1 MIKTIFGKIMLLFMT
16 IIMIALLLSGLMM
29 SQVVRNA
36 YLNDSKQQM
45 TSTADDVEDI
55 VLLFANGML
64 SYPELEERITE
75 KAKLY
80 SNSIWIIDS
89 VGMPWLVN
97 DPSGRTVIGEQD
109 INRHYKD
116 MIVELNKGNTVR
128 KITEANNVFNTPVLT
143 VATPVI
149 QNDKIVGYVFVHKQ
163 IYEMDQSLMAMY
175 RQIVLAAALAAL
187 FGMVI
192 TYFFS
197 KSMLRPLGVVT
208 LGAKR
213 LAKGDFDIY
222 LRVSAQ
228 DEIGQLAYTFNSVA
242 ADLKRY
248 EEARENLIANVSHEL
263 RSPLT
268 SIQGLIQASLDGTIP
283 KDEIDHY
290 LEVVLDESK
299 RLNLLITDM
308 LDLAKIESGQ
318 FPMQIEEVELNE
330 LMRRVLISFES
341 KINAKKLEVEADF
354 AEDKTL
360 VMADMNRL
368 TQVLHNIIENA
379 IKFVPEE
386 GRLRLTTQLYDKAVW
401 VSINNSGVPIA
412 SEELPYLFDR
422 FYKIDKSHT
431 REQEGTGIGLSI
443 VKNILKAHGQ
453 KIWVTSNAQ
462 DGTTF
467 TFTLKKGLSH

>member
-45 TSTADDVEDI
+45 TSTADDVEDV
-55 VLLFANGML
+55 VLLFANGLL

-97 DPSGRTVIGEQD
+97 DPSGRTVIGEED

-149 QNDKIVGYVFVHKQ
+149 QNEKIIGYVFVHKQ

-222 LRVSAQ
+222 LRVSSQ

-283 KDEIDHY
+283 KEEIDHY

-386 GRLRLTTQLYDKAVW
+386 GRLRLATQLYDKVVW
-401 VSINNSGVPIA
+401 VSINNSGVPIPQ
-412 SEELPYLFDR
+412 EELPCLFDR

-467 TFTLKKGLSH
+467 TFTLKKV

>member
-1 MIKTIFGKIMLLFMT
+1 MIKTIFGKIMLLFMA

-36 YLNDSKQQM
+36 YLEDSKQQM
-45 TSTADDVEDI
+45 TSTADDVENL
-55 VLLFANGML
+55 VVFFANGSISFSDL
-64 SYPELEERITE
+64 SLQVAA
-75 KAKLY
+75 KAQLY
-80 SNSIWIIDS
+80 GNSIWIIDS
-89 VGMPWLVN
+89 VGMPWLMN
-97 DPSGRTVIGEQD
+97 DPSERTVVDRED
-109 INRHYKD
+109 IERYYND

-128 KITEANNVFNTPVLT
+128 KITEANNIFNTPVLT
-143 VATPVI
+143 VATPVL

-175 RQIVLAAALAAL
+175 RQIVLAAGLAAL
-187 FGMVI
+187 IGMVL

-208 LGAKR
+208 LGAKQ
-213 LAKGDFDIY
+213 LAKGDFDIH
-222 LRVSAQ
+222 LRVSSQ
-228 DEIGQLAYTFNSVA
+228 DEIGQLANTFNSVA

-248 EEARENLIANVSHEL
+248 EAARENLIANVSHEL

-268 SIQGLIQASLDGTIP
+268 SIQGLIQASLDGTIE

-318 FPMQIEEVELNE
+318 FPMQMEEVELNE

-341 KINAKKLEVEADF
+341 KINAKHLEVEAEF
-354 AEDKTL
+354 AEDKTFVL
-360 VMADMNRL
+360 ADMNRL

-379 IKFVPEE
+379 IKFVPDG
-386 GRLRLTTQLYDKAVW
+386 GRLKLGTEIYDKTVW
-401 VSINNSGVPIA
+401 VSVNNSGEPIA
-412 SEELPYLFDR
+412 QEELPYLFDR

-431 REQEGTGIGLSI
+431 REKEGTGIGLSI

-467 TFTLKKGLSH
+467 TFTLKKIPGK